1 MSPVGDL
8 AAWRCWPHAVSVEA
22 VTIMIHDRLDDAEQC
37 GYVLTPHALAV
48 VEKKYNAPWTH
59 LSHCDLWSTPRY
71 HRVHCRR

>member
-1 MSPVGDL
+1 
-8 AAWRCWPHAVSVEA
+8 
-22 VTIMIHDRLDDAEQC
+22 MIHDRLDDAEQC